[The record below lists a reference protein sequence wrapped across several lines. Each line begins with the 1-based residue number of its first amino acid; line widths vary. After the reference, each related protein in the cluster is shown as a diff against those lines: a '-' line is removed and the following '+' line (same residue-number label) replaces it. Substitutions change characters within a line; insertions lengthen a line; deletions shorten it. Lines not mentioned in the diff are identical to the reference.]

1 MKPSIF
7 IDGHNLIHRVKELRE
22 YMQTDHELARNELI
36 GRLVRLISNK
46 NINIHLVFDGNRVG
60 QPSNQYIN
68 GIHVTYSIKPQT
80 ADTVIKLLLDKSNN
94 PRNVL
99 VVSSDNSV
107 YQYAKTSKAQVLRS
121 EEFYKKYIHVDR
133 SFESTGK
140 EKEMSPEELQNWIE
154 LFDKKTKN
162 EES

>member
-7 IDGHNLIHRVKELRE
+7 IDGHNLIHRIKELRE
-22 YMQTDHELARNELI
+22 YMQKDHENARNELI
-36 GRLVRLISNK
+36 SRLVRLISKK

-60 QPSNQYIN
+60 QPSNQNIN

-99 VVSSDNSV
+99 VISSDNSV

-121 EEFYKKYIHVDR
+121 EEFYKKYLHVDR

-140 EKEMSPEELQNWIE
+140 EKEMSSEELQNWIE
-154 LFDKKTKN
+154 LFDNKSKK
-162 EES
+162 